1 MKVTVLGSCAAW
13 PEPGR
18 ACAGF
23 LVEHNGFRLV
33 LDLGF
38 GTLPRLLAHCPNGT
52 VDAVAITHRHT
63 DHCVDLN
70 GLLRVRHY
78 GELTLDPIP
87 LLCSPD
93 VADLVDSLEP
103 EPRLRELFTVHDL
116 PGTHRV
122 GPFEITGID
131 LPHHVPNTGLRV
143 STPTRTIAYT
153 GDTGPTEE
161 LADLGRDADLY
172 IMDAT
177 LQRRPDGPRNV
188 LSAAEAGHWATAAG
202 AKRLLLTHFW
212 PGDDRGV
219 SLRQAREHYRGE
231 VLAAEEGAVIDLA

>member
-18 ACAGF
+18 ACAGL
-23 LVEHNGFRLV
+23 LVEHNGFHLV
-33 LDLGF
+33 MDLGF
-38 GTLPRLLAHCPNGT
+38 GTLPRLLALCPNGT

-70 GLLRVRHY
+70 ALLRVRHY
-78 GELTLDPIP
+78 GERTLPPIP

-93 VADLVDSLEP
+93 VAELVDTLEP
-103 EPRLRELFTVHDL
+103 EPRLTDLFTLAEL

-143 STPTRTIAYT
+143 TTPTRTIAYT
-153 GDTGPTEE
+153 GDTGPSPR
-161 LADLGRDADLY
+161 LAELGRDADLY

-177 LQRRPDGPRNV
+177 LQYQPDGPRNV
-188 LSAAEAGHWATAAG
+188 LSAAEAGHWATEAG

-212 PGDDRGV
+212 PGNDRGV
-219 SLRQAREHYRGE
+219 SLHQAREHYRGE
-231 VLAAEEGAVIDLA
+231 VAAAEEGLTIDLD